1 MAIDGIRSSSA
12 PSLQAMLTPLDG
24 DELGLGDFGPAV
36 SQLQEALN
44 ALGAGLAVDG
54 QLGPKT
60 QASMME
66 LLGSATLTE
75 AAKAKLSAAAAPS
88 ASPVVSDGFDAKAP
102 PAAGPSLSAANVNET
117 AATAAP
123 SGAGSMSSRVVDNAN
138 AENDSI
144 NPMKVGDD
152 GKPKGWKQLQQIF
165 TETTG
170 TTPSDAECQKIEPGK
185 GIKPNGAS
193 WCGIWACHILQ
204 KSGCDVKWDGVKG
217 GMVGDVT
224 HTSAPRFKTPSSYK
238 AERQAFEQ
246 SIRPGDVVTL
256 AGPQNHHAIVTK
268 VNDDGTFETMD
279 GNKPH
284 VGPGHQKLA
293 DVTGFYRPN
302 GD

>member
-1 MAIDGIRSSSA
+1 MAIDGLRSA
-12 PSLQAMLTPLDG
+12 PSLQTMLTPLDG
-24 DELGLGDFGPAV
+24 DALGLGDFGPAV

-44 ALGAGLAVDG
+44 ALGAGLEVDG

-60 QASMME
+60 QASMLE

-75 AAKAKLSAAAAPS
+75 TAQEKLSSLS
-88 ASPVVSDGFDAKAP
+88 AKSPTGGMASDGFDAP
-102 PAAGPSLSAANVNET
+102 PPAGPSLSTANVNET

-123 SGAGSMSSRVVDNAN
+123 SGAGGMSSRVVDNAL

-165 TETTG
+165 TDTTG

-224 HTSAPRFKTPSSYK
+224 HTSAPKFKTPSSYK

>member
-1 MAIDGIRSSSA
+1 
-12 PSLQAMLTPLDG
+12 MLTPLDG
-24 DELGLGDFGPAV
+24 DALGLGDVGPAV

-44 ALGAGLAVDG
+44 SLGAGLSVDG
-54 QLGPKT
+54 QFGPKT
-60 QASMME
+60 QAAMLE

-75 AAKAKLSAAAAPS
+75 TAKAKLSAPASSQQPVS
-88 ASPVVSDGFDAKAP
+88 ASDGFDAP
-102 PAAGPSLSAANVNET
+102 PATGPSLSAANVNET
-117 AATAAP
+117 AATGAP
-123 SGAGSMSSRVVDNAN
+123 APEGGMSSRVVDNAN

-152 GKPKGWKQLQQIF
+152 GKPKGWRELQQIF
-165 TETTG
+165 ADTTG
-170 TTPSDAECQKIEPGK
+170 TRPSDAECQKITPGA

-224 HTSAPRFKTPSSYK
+224 HTLAPKFQSPSSYK

-293 DVTGFYRPN
+293 DVTSFYRAN

>member
-1 MAIDGIRSSSA
+1 MAIDGLRSSA
-12 PSLQAMLTPLDG
+12 PSLQTMFTPLDG
-24 DELGLGDFGPAV
+24 DALGLGDFGPAV

-44 ALGAGLAVDG
+44 ALGAGLDVDG

-60 QASMME
+60 QASMLE

-75 AAKAKLSAAAAPS
+75 TAQEKLSSLTAKQSSS
-88 ASPVVSDGFDAKAP
+88 ARSDGFDAP

-123 SGAGSMSSRVVDNAN
+123 SGTGGMGSRVVDNAL

-165 TETTG
+165 TDTTG

-224 HTSAPRFKTPSSYK
+224 HTSAPKFKTPSSYK